1 MAMKEKLVDAIN
13 EQIQAE
19 FQSAYLYLSMASW
32 FTDSSLQGFAHWMR
46 IQWHE
51 ETMHAMKL
59 YDFVHGRGAS
69 VTLLQIEAPQRKF
82 KNAVEVFELVRKHEV
97 AITERINVLYELAV
111 QEKDLP
117 LQIVLQWFI
126 NEQVEEESQV
136 IEIIEHL
143 KMVGS
148 DGPSI
153 FLLDRQMASRPTAVT
168 KTTE

>member
-1 MAMKEKLVDAIN
+1 MSMKDKLVDALN

-32 FTDSSLQGFAHWMR
+32 FTENSLQGFAHWMR

-51 ETMHAMKL
+51 ETMHATKL
-59 YDFVHGRGAS
+59 YDFAHGRGAS
-69 VTLLQIEAPQRKF
+69 VTLLSLDAPERRF
-82 KNAVEVFELVRKHEV
+82 KNAVEVFETVRKHEL
-97 AITERINVLYELAV
+97 AITARINTLYDLAV
-111 QEKDLP
+111 HEKDLP

-153 FLLDRQMASRPTAVT
+153 FLLDRQMASRPTAIT
-168 KTTE
+168 KATE